1 MRGRGPRFVKM
12 PKIKAKNWQVCQKI
26 RAKNKAA
33 GAGRARKKGSQSAP
47 FFCVVQLAAGRS
59 SRLRSTGPSMPGT
72 VPASVYCHMAKPPDS
87 AGAVV

>member
-33 GAGRARKKGSQSAP
+33 GAGRARKKEPIGSL
-47 FFCVVQLAAGRS
+47 FCVVQPAAGRS

>member
-12 PKIKAKNWQVCQKI
+12 PKIKAKNWQVCQKSVQKT
-26 RAKNKAA
+26 RPQEPDAQE
-33 GAGRARKKGSQSAP
+33 KKEPIGSL
-47 FFCVVQLAAGRS
+47 FCVVQPAAGRS